1 MLGTKKNEEIPGTS
15 WFSRE
20 KPTDFPY
27 SLRKLSSSPLPQIT
41 SNVLCGAGTEQ
52 IGEKKTCRETVS
64 QITEKINRQW
74 PRYDRRR
81 FLAIASR
88 IPSTFF
94 FLLFFF
100 FFTLS
105 HVCACVCACNYARIR
120 NRKRVTILIDKRIA
134 SASDERTNIDQ
145 RGIISLH
152 KPSDRL
158 PDVGSK
164 LY

>member
-1 MLGTKKNEEIPGTS
+1 MLGTKKNEEIPGTP

-100 FFTLS
+100 FFFIES
-105 HVCACVCACNYARIR
+105 FVIIR
-120 NRKRVTILIDKRIA
+120 ELINWINMKESDTQSKRNWPAFRGWNELIKR
-134 SASDERTNIDQ
+134 STMKKNIQ
-145 RGIISLH
+145 PRGS
-152 KPSDRL
+152 
-158 PDVGSK
+158 SK
-164 LY
+164 